1 MENEAG
7 LDRRPPHLL
16 LLAAL
21 LLAAVS
27 ISIRGSRAAAQG
39 TAGKASDYVGSDAC
53 SDCHFAEFQQ
63 FQKTAMSAIL
73 SNKYPLEQRGCEAC
87 HGPGRAHTEGE
98 KAEKAGK
105 QPGPNEPKAATLIYN
120 FTKHSPKENAV
131 RCLTCHQK
139 DEKESLFGRSRHWDR
154 QYLAPTA
161 TIPTG

>member
-1 MENEAG
+1 MKLGWTDAH
-7 LDRRPPHLL
+7 LISCCWQPCCWRRFPSRS
-16 LLAAL
+16 A
-21 LLAAVS
+21 
-27 ISIRGSRAAAQG
+27 GSRAAAQG

-105 QPGPNEPKAATLIYN
+105 QPDLMSRRLPRSSTTLPSILQRKMPFAA
-120 FTKHSPKENAV
+120 
-131 RCLTCHQK
+131 
-139 DEKESLFGRSRHWDR
+139 
-154 QYLAPTA
+154 
-161 TIPTG
+161 